1 MVQKLTQVLLKV
13 FSFATNNRVK
23 TLLAMFA
30 ATALLGFS
38 IPKIKIDQSMDSWLE
53 SGDQT
58 IQVFRLF
65 RYLYGSDESLILMYK
80 NPKGNIFNLDTFQK
94 VQALEKI
101 LNEKRMDPKSP
112 LKRIKRVRSI
122 LSADYLESKNDSLI
136 NRPFVEK
143 IPSSKEEWKK
153 LTKKALEEEDMKGTF
168 FSDDFQ
174 YGALLIETD
183 YGARVKV
190 STLEKSSQSSEG
202 KGPKDLESE
211 TDEDFSFEESPD
223 SNSEMARGKIID
235 LDKVPELESPQME
248 EYVVF
253 IDELKK
259 VLEENNFYHFI
270 DKDSLKEKSKNDL
283 QNIVSYHMAGNPW
296 LMGFFAKIIL
306 KEFGLIFI
314 LSMILILGSLFYAF
328 RSFSGMLWPSVV
340 VIVSLIW
347 TMGFIGL
354 SGITQTMMI
363 NILAFMVLAV
373 GVADSIHLLSGVRY
387 YLRQNYSHEEALLL
401 SYKKCASSIALTT
414 VTTMAGLGSLTFSPV
429 VPIKVFAL
437 FTALG
442 IFFAF
447 LMTIILLPIF
457 LTYFPLK
464 VKEHEKKKSHLDP
477 IITKMNL
484 WSKTKRKTVIIPF
497 LLVAVTLSF
506 GIPKV
511 FIDTNM
517 INMVK
522 PGYGFIESYKTIDK
536 YFGGTASIEILLD
549 TGKIDGVKDPQFL
562 KSLDKLGETIQG
574 NWPDLVSRVYSLS
587 KLTKKS
593 YKTLTE
599 NDKNYIIPGEK
610 NILDQTLFSFETA
623 DPNTRKLVV
632 DDDWQ
637 MARLTVS
644 LVTKGSKEYNPFNDQ
659 IKLTAEKVFKE
670 YKKGNPNLKV
680 HSTGMVPLM
689 YKMTENISISQIQS
703 FGIIV
708 GVISILFLF
717 LFKSFTL
724 GLLAL
729 IPNLFPILVIL
740 GLTGHFGIPLDS
752 DTLLVVPIAIGLAVD
767 DTIHFLMHYQ
777 TLREEGADVGTAL
790 DKSCRE
796 VGHALIY
803 TSFVLSLGFLAFTLS
818 ASKPFTYFG
827 ILSSLSIFTALLA
840 DLFLLPTIIY
850 WLEKRKLP
858 VAQGGLS

>member
-1 MVQKLTQVLLKV
+1 IKV
-13 FSFATNNRVK
+13 
-23 TLLAMFA
+23 
-30 ATALLGFS
+30 
-38 IPKIKIDQSMDSWLE
+38 DQSMDSWLE

-58 IQVFRLF
+58 IRVFRLF
-65 RYLYGSDESLILMYK
+65 RYLYGSDESLILMFK
-80 NPKGNIFNLDTFQK
+80 NQKGNIFDEDTFRK
-94 VQALEKI
+94 VQKLEKF
-101 LNEKRMDPKSP
+101 LNEKRMDQKSP
-112 LKRIKRVRSI
+112 LKRIKRVRSL

-136 NRPFVEK
+136 NRPFVKK
-143 IPSSKEEWKK
+143 IPSSKEEWTK
-153 LTKKALEEEDMKGTF
+153 LKKKALEEEDIRGTF

-183 YGARVKV
+183 YGARVKPTSTKESSTAPKKDV
-190 STLEKSSQSSEG
+190 SKEEAT
-202 KGPKDLESE
+202 E
-211 TDEDFSFEESPD
+211 TDEADEDFSFENPPNTD
-223 SNSEMARGKIID
+223 QDKVRGKIID

-248 EYVVF
+248 DYVVF

-259 VLEENNFYHFI
+259 VLEENSFYHSV
-270 DKDSLKEKSKNDL
+270 DKDSIKENSKNNL
-283 QNIVSYHMAGNPW
+283 QDMVSYHMAGNPW

-306 KEFGLIFI
+306 KEFGLIFA
-314 LSMILILGSLFYAF
+314 LSMVLILGSLFYAF
-328 RSFSGMLWPSVV
+328 RSFSGMIWPSVV
-340 VIVSLIW
+340 VITSLIW
-347 TMGFIGL
+347 TMGFIGM

-414 VTTMAGLGSLTFSPV
+414 ITTMAGLGSLTFSPV

-447 LMTIILLPIF
+447 FMTIILLPIF

-497 LLVAVTLSF
+497 LLIAVALSF

-562 KSLDKLGETIQG
+562 KSLDKLSQTIKDE
-574 NWPDLVSRVYSLS
+574 WPDLVSRVYSLS

-593 YKTLTE
+593 YETLTE
-599 NDKNYIIPGEK
+599 NDKNYIIPNKK

-659 IKLTAEKVFKE
+659 VKLTALKIFKE
-670 YKKGNPNLKV
+670 YKKRNPNLKI
-680 HSTGMVPLM
+680 HLTGMVPLM

-708 GVISILFLF
+708 GVISILFFF
-717 LFKSFTL
+717 LFKSLTL

-777 TLREEGADVGTAL
+777 TLRDEGADVGTAL

-840 DLFLLPTIIY
+840 DLFFLPPLMF
-850 WLEKRKLP
+850 WLEKKKRPL
-858 VAQGGLS
+858 AQGELS

>member
-1 MVQKLTQVLLKV
+1 MLIATV
-13 FSFATNNRVK
+13 F
-23 TLLAMFA
+23 
-30 ATALLGFS
+30 LGFS
-38 IPKIKIDQSMDSWLE
+38 IPKIKVDQSMDSWLE

-58 IQVFRLF
+58 IRVFRLF
-65 RYLYGSDESLILMYK
+65 RYLYGSDESLILMFK
-80 NPKGNIFNLDTFQK
+80 NQKGNIFDSSTFEKIQK
-94 VQALEKI
+94 LEKI
-101 LNEKRMDPKSP
+101 LNEKRMDPNSP
-112 LKRIKRVRSI
+112 LKRIKRVRSL

-136 NRPFVEK
+136 NRPFVKE

-153 LTKKALEEEDMKGTF
+153 LTKKALEEEDIKGTF
-168 FSDDFQ
+168 FSDNLE

-183 YGARVKV
+183 YGARVKIA
-190 STLEKSSQSSEG
+190 SPEESSKAVKKEG
-202 KGPKDLESE
+202 SKEE
-211 TDEDFSFEESPD
+211 EVEADEDFSFEETP
-223 SNSEMARGKIID
+223 NSKPEKIKGKVID

-259 VLEENNFYHFI
+259 VLEENNFYHSV
-270 DKDSLKEKSKNDL
+270 DKDSIKEKSKSGL
-283 QNIVSYHMAGNPW
+283 QNILSYHMAGNPW

-306 KEFGLIFI
+306 KEFGLIFV
-314 LSMILILGSLFYAF
+314 LSMILILGSLYYAF

-340 VIVSLIW
+340 VVVSLIW
-347 TMGFIGL
+347 TMGFIGM

-387 YLRQNYSHEEALLL
+387 YLRQNYTHEEALLL

-414 VTTMAGLGSLTFSPV
+414 ITTMAGLGSLTFSPA

-447 LMTIILLPIF
+447 FMTIILLPIF

-477 IITKMNL
+477 IITKMNF

-497 LLVAVTLSF
+497 LLVAVALSF

-517 INMVK
+517 INMIK

-549 TGKIDGVKDPQFL
+549 TGKIDGVKDPLFL
-562 KSLDKLGETIQG
+562 KGLDKLSKTIQDD
-574 NWPDLVSRVYSLS
+574 WPELVSRVYSLS

-593 YKTLTE
+593 YETLTE
-599 NDKNYIIPGEK
+599 DNKNYIIPGRK
-610 NILDQTLFSFETA
+610 DILDQTLFSFETA
-623 DPNTRKLVV
+623 DPSTRKLVV

-659 IKLTAEKVFKE
+659 VKLTALRIFKE
-670 YKKGNPNLKV
+670 YKKENPNLKI
-680 HSTGMVPLM
+680 HLTGMVPLM

-703 FGIIV
+703 FGIIIV
-708 GVISILFLF
+708 VISVLFLF

-724 GLLAL
+724 GFLAL

-777 TLREEGADVGTAL
+777 TLRDEGVDVGTAL

-858 VAQGGLS
+858 LAKGELS

>member
-1 MVQKLTQVLLKV
+1 MVQKLNQILLKV
-13 FSFATNNRVK
+13 FSFATTHKVK
-23 TLLAMFA
+23 TLLTMLI
-30 ATALLGFS
+30 ATTLLGFS
-38 IPKIKIDQSMDSWLE
+38 IPKIKVDQSMDSWLE

-58 IQVFRLF
+58 IRVFKLF
-65 RYLYGSDESLILMYK
+65 RYLYGSDESLILMFK
-80 NPKGNIFNLDTFQK
+80 NQKGNIFDTDTFQK
-94 VQALEKI
+94 IKKLERV
-101 LNEKRMDPKSP
+101 LNEKRMDPQSP
-112 LKRIKRVRSI
+112 LKRIKRVRSL

-136 NRPFVEK
+136 NRPFVKK
-143 IPSSKEEWKK
+143 IPSSNEEWKK
-153 LTKKALEEEDMKGTF
+153 LTQKALEEEDIKGTF

-174 YGALLIETD
+174 YGAILIETD

-190 STLEKSSQSSEG
+190 SSTDEASKPPKKEG
-202 KGPKDLESE
+202 SKEE
-211 TDEDFSFEESPD
+211 FEAEEDFSFEESPN
-223 SNSEMARGKIID
+223 SNLNETKGKVID

-248 EYVVF
+248 DYVVF

-259 VLEENNFYHFI
+259 VLEANNFYHSV
-270 DKDSLKEKSKNDL
+270 DKESIKEKSKDSS

-306 KEFGLIFI
+306 KEFGLIFM
-314 LSMILILGSLFYAF
+314 LSMVLILGSLYYAF

-437 FTALG
+437 FTAIG

-447 LMTIILLPIF
+447 FMTIILLPIF

-464 VKEHEKKKSHLDP
+464 VKEQEKKKSHLDP

-497 LLVAVTLSF
+497 LLIAVALSF

-549 TGKIDGVKDPQFL
+549 TGKIDGVKDPTFL
-562 KSLDKLGETIQG
+562 KSLDKLGKTIEG
-574 NWPDLVSRVYSLS
+574 DWPTLVSRVYSLS

-593 YKTLTE
+593 YETLTE
-599 NDKNYIIPGEK
+599 NDKNYIIPGQK
-610 NILDQTLFSFETA
+610 DILDQTLFSFETA

-644 LVTKGSKEYNPFNDQ
+644 LVTKGSKEYNPFTDQ
-659 IKLTAEKVFKE
+659 VELTAHRIFKE
-670 YKKGNPNLKV
+670 YKKENPNLKV
-680 HSTGMVPLM
+680 HLTGMVPLM

-717 LFKSFTL
+717 LFKSLTL

-858 VAQGGLS
+858 SAQGELT